1 MSKIEDKIKNNPYGV
16 KTISAK
22 VSDIDKGSRIVKGYF
37 ASFDTL
43 DSDNDV
49 IRKGAFAKS
58 ISERGVNSTGNRKIA
73 HLRNHDWEHQIG
85 KITELFEDDYGLGFV
100 SKMGN
105 STKGNDALLD
115 YQDGILIEHSIGFNY
130 IGDKMKYIEE
140 SIYSDSGHYDIN
152 EVKLWEGSG
161 VTFGANSLTPVIDV
175 AKGLIDKDLTFKRI
189 NELTIILEGALKNGK
204 GTDNRLENI
213 EQLFAQL
220 KQLHL
225 SLENIKPSVKDTL
238 IVKPTADEI
247 KEQDKKQVL
256 INLINKTNV

>member
-1 MSKIEDKIKNNPYGV
+1 MSKIQDKINSNHYGV

-22 VSDIDKGSRIVKGYF
+22 VSDIDEGSRIVKGYF

-43 DSDNDV
+43 DSDHDV
-49 IRKGAFAKS
+49 IRKGAFSKS
-58 ISERGVNSTGNRKIA
+58 ISERGPLSQGNRKVA

-85 KITELFEDDYGLGFV
+85 RPIELFEDDFGLGFV

-130 IGDKMKYIEE
+130 IGDKMKFIEE
-140 SIYSDSGHYDIN
+140 STYHESGHYEIN

-175 AKGLIDKDLTFKRI
+175 SKGLIDKDLTFKRI
-189 NELTIILEGALKNGK
+189 NELTKILEGALKNGK

-225 SLENIKPSVKDTL
+225 SLENIKPSTKDTL
-238 IVKPTADEI
+238 IVKPTAEEI
-247 KEQDKKQVL
+247 AEEQKKQL
-256 INLINKTNV
+256 FIKLINK